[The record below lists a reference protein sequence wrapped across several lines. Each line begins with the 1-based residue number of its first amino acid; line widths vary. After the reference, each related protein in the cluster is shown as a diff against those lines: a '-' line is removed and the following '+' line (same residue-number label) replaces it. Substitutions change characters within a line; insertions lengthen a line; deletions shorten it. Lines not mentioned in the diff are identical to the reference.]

1 MESYHEMKDS
11 EINELE
17 SELQEKKDEGLVSEI
32 TFEEKMSKGVD
43 IQFDLSVPTE
53 GEHITL
59 SFKFCSESLNDE
71 SKSHNSAV
79 RREYTS
85 KFALMVCLYI
95 LL

>member
-1 MESYHEMKDS
+1 MKDS

-59 SFKFCSESLNDE
+59 HFKFCLESLNDE
-71 SKSHNSAV
+71 SNPTIVLSDGN
-79 RREYTS
+79 
-85 KFALMVCLYI
+85 I
-95 LL
+95 LPNLL